1 MKDYVLCVYPHPFRS
16 VADIIRYVYKNHMI
30 YMYYTINK
38 ARRSA
43 IYEYQFEFV
52 WDPFLLL
59 IEIVESFLNQYV
71 C

>member
-1 MKDYVLCVYPHPFRS
+1 MLIIPFEHQTLICV
-16 VADIIRYVYKNHMI
+16 IRKL
-30 YMYYTINK
+30 TKINLSSLQ

-43 IYEYQFEFV
+43 IYKYQFEFV